1 MRMSID
7 VRTGDVYSGCMR
19 RTQIYLTNEQDQRLS
34 ALASERASSKAEVIR
49 GILDAALDTGD
60 ADADGRAAILASA
73 GICVDYPDWPAWLD
87 RVRSGRGADARLA
100 ELGL

>member
-1 MRMSID
+1 M
-7 VRTGDVYSGCMR
+7 
-19 RTQIYLTNEQDQRLS
+19 S

-60 ADADGRAAILASA
+60 ADADARAAILASA
-73 GICVDYPDWPAWLD
+73 GICVDSDWPAWLD
-87 RVRSGRGADARLA
+87 RVRSGCGADARLA